1 MNPSVASETPRR
13 GEDWTIYDRPDV
25 DRIYVGHDGEE
36 RSIQLMVEGIRCSGC
51 ARTIERSLRGL
62 TGVHGVNVTVAT
74 GRVELLWGAGAVK
87 LSELLGRLAGLGY
100 VPHPLGSVAAREAG
114 IRERRTS
121 LKRLLVAGVGMAQVM
136 MFAFALYSHARYA
149 MDPAIVALFK
159 WVSLATTAPVVA
171 YAGWPFLLGAWR
183 NLREAHLGMDVPVSL
198 AILAAFFASLWNTWR
213 GSGAVYYDSVTMF
226 IFFLSIARFVE
237 MGARHQAAT
246 TSEALALLVP
256 SEATRITNGRTE
268 RVAVAALRP
277 GDRVLVAA
285 GEAAPADGRIAEG
298 STRFDESLL
307 TGEGAPV
314 PRAKGASVIAG
325 TINLDRP
332 VEIAIGAIGQDTVL
346 AGIVRLLER
355 ARGTRPRI
363 ALAADR
369 AARWFVGGILIAA
382 LAVAGIWLAVD
393 ASRAFEIT
401 LAILVV
407 TCPCALALATP
418 VAIAAATGT
427 LGRWGMLVTRPDAI
441 EALSSAT
448 RIVFDKTGT
457 LTAGPTSVART
468 EPCGALPADRCLAIA
483 AALERGSTHPIATA
497 FRNFEDPA
505 VVATELRESGGAG
518 IEGIVDGRHYRVGRL
533 DYVLRSAPEST
544 SPGETPARVWLAD
557 GEQLLAAFDVDDR
570 LRPGTRAVFDELRG
584 LGLEIEIASGD
595 SAERVAQIARGLGVA
610 HFAARLTPADK
621 LKRVRALQSNDARVV
636 MIGDGVNDA
645 PVLAAA
651 NVSIAL
657 QSGAALAQSS
667 ADLILFG
674 SSLEALPRA
683 IVIARRCRQVIRQ
696 NLVWAA
702 LYNAL
707 AIPLAALG
715 WIPPWLA
722 ALGMS
727 LSSIVV
733 VLNARRIALLAQ
745 RLPDAAAAAPQ
756 HEEALA

>member
-1 MNPSVASETPRR
+1 MNASIATDLRQR
-13 GEDWTIYDRPDV
+13 SEDWTIYDRPDV
-25 DRIYVGHDGEE
+25 DRIYVGHDGEQ

-51 ARTIERSLRGL
+51 AGTIERNMRSLAGVRG
-62 TGVHGVNVTVAT
+62 VSVTVAT

-87 LSELLGRLAGLGY
+87 LSELLGRLASLGY
-100 VPHPLGSVAAREAG
+100 VPHPLGSVAAREASV
-114 IRERRTS
+114 RERRNA
-121 LKRLLVAGVGMAQVM
+121 LKRLLVAGVGMTQVM
-136 MFAFALYSHARYA
+136 MFAFALYSHARYE
-149 MDPAIVALFK
+149 MDPAIEALLK
-159 WVSLATTAPVVA
+159 WVSLATTAPIVG

-183 NLREAHLGMDVPVSL
+183 NLRERHLGMDVPVSV
-198 AILAAFFASLWNTWR
+198 AILLAFFASLWNTWR
-213 GSGAVYYDSVTMF
+213 GTGTVYYDSVTMF

-246 TSEALALLVP
+246 VSEALALLVP

-285 GEAAPADGRIAEG
+285 GEAAPADGRIAAG
-298 STRFDESLL
+298 NTRFDESLL

-314 PRAKGASVIAG
+314 PRAVGASVIAG

-332 VEIAIGAIGQDTVL
+332 VELAIGAIGQDTVL

-369 AARWFVGGILIAA
+369 AARWFVGGILVAA
-382 LAVAGIWLAVD
+382 LAVALIWLAID

-427 LGRWGMLVTRPDAI
+427 LGRWGVLVTRPDAI
-441 EALSSAT
+441 EALASAT
-448 RIVFDKTGT
+448 CIVFDKTGT

-468 EPCGALPADRCLAIA
+468 EPWGDLSAARCLAIA
-483 AALERGSTHPIATA
+483 AALERGSTHPVATA
-497 FRNFEDPA
+497 FRSFEDPA
-505 VVATELRESGGAG
+505 LVATDSREAGGAG
-518 IEGIVDGRHYRVGRL
+518 IEGVVDGRHYRVGRL
-533 DYVLRSAPEST
+533 DYVLRSARESALQR
-544 SPGETPARVWLAD
+544 ETPARVWLAD
-557 GEQLLAAFDVDDR
+557 DDQLLAAFEVDDR
-570 LRPGTRAVFDELRG
+570 LRPGTRAVFDELRA
-584 LGLEIEIASGD
+584 LGLATEIASGD
-595 SAERVAQIARGLGVA
+595 SPERVAQIAQGLGVTQ
-610 HFAARLTPADK
+610 HAARLTPADK
-621 LKRVRALQSNDARVV
+621 LSRVRALQSGNASVIMV
-636 MIGDGVNDA
+636 GDGVNDA

-651 NVSIAL
+651 DVSIAL

-674 SSLEALPRA
+674 ASLEALPRA
-683 IVIARRCRQVIRQ
+683 IAIARRCRQVIRQ
-696 NLVWAA
+696 NLIWAA
-702 LYNAL
+702 IYNTV
-707 AIPLAALG
+707 AIPLAAVG

-727 LSSIVV
+727 VSSIVV
-733 VLNARRIALLAQ
+733 VLNARRIVLLAR
-745 RLPDAAAAAPQ
+745 RLPAAASATPQ
-756 HEEALA
+756 HQEALA